1 MASIHNENRQNN
13 AMTYIDL
20 DTHADTSCIG
30 SDCRVIAYT
39 EKTCEVTPF
48 HPGYDS
54 IQDVP
59 IVQAATAY
67 TCPETGQTYIL
78 IINQAL
84 YMGDTLST
92 SYVNP
97 NQMRHNG
104 VIVDDIPK
112 HLAPEPAKATH
123 SLYFP
128 SHELRIPLQLNG
140 IISRFPVHYPS
151 NHELETCTWIE
162 LTSAEEWDPHSEV
175 FAERES
181 SVEEN
186 LNTILTPS
194 PSRLIAGITTI
205 NESTADLEDSTKL
218 YDHVKQTI
226 RISAAHS
233 NSRKFPEALRNK
245 ISRIFGVGLE
255 TADRTLQSTTQL
267 AIRHAIHPIQR
278 RFRTE
283 VAQLRYPRLGG
294 PHGKF
299 HTDTF
304 FSTTPSLSRCTMG
317 QMFTNDVHFTKFYPM
332 QRKSDAPD
340 TLVQFMQDIGI
351 PSDLHS
357 DDAKELTQGRMGEL
371 LRKFWIRGSQSEPY
385 SPWQVRA
392 ELCIREVKKAVRHAM
407 AKTKAPKRLWDY
419 CTIYQCELRN
429 LIAHPHFKLQG
440 RTPYEIITGRTPD
453 ISEYL
458 DYSWYQTIWYYD
470 QDAQFPHE
478 RRKLG
483 KWLGVAHR
491 VGQALCFYILP
502 ASGRPI
508 VRSTVQ
514 ALTQDELN
522 EESIQAQINDF
533 DCKIEETIK
542 SVPAQEIPQELE
554 DQDYE
559 DLNEPMEPEA
569 ERPEAD
575 AFTPEMYDTLI
586 SAEVLLPKGDILV
599 PAKVTGRKRNENG
612 DPVGTAHTNPIL
624 DTRVYNVQFPDG
636 HTEEYAANVISE
648 NIYSQVDD
656 DGNRFLLLG
665 EIINHRSDHT
675 AISIDDKFIT
685 HGSNRILRRTTQG
698 WFLQVQWR
706 DGTTSWEPLRNLKES
721 NPVEVAEYAV
731 ANKLVEQAAFAWWVP
746 HTLRKRDRIVAAVRS
761 RSKKRDNKFG
771 IEVPRTVKRALEIDR
786 ETGTDY
792 WRKAIEK
799 EMMHV
804 RCAFRILEED
814 APEPRMSK
822 RIPCHMIFD
831 VKMDF
836 TRKARLVAGGHF
848 TDPPA
853 SLTYSS
859 VVARDSIRI
868 AFLIAALNDLDILS
882 ADIGNAYLNAPTK
895 ERVHTVCGLE
905 FGQNYQGRYAIIV
918 RALYGLKSSAA
929 AWRSMLA
936 GTLSDM
942 GFQSSLADPDVWMK
956 PAKKT
961 TGEEYYEYIF
971 VYVDDLL
978 VISHEPHKHMKSIS
992 NIYRMK
998 EDSIMKPT
1006 MYLGA
1011 VVKEY
1016 RLPDNPAKT
1025 VWSMSAEKYIKEAIR
1040 TVESDLAK
1048 LDKRL
1053 PSNISTPLSSNYRP
1067 ELDVS
1072 PTLDDDFTNWYQ
1084 KLIGI
1089 LRWAVEL
1096 GRIDIHLSVALLAQY
1111 LVQPRA
1117 GHLDQVFHM
1126 FAYLKTHSRSRI
1138 VLDDSK
1144 PLVDEQQFVQVDWTD
1159 FYPDAQE
1166 PIPPNAPAPR
1176 GNSVL
1181 LSCFVDADHAGN
1193 KLTRRSHT
1201 GIIIFCNRAPIIWFS
1216 KRQNTVETSTF
1227 GSEFIAARIAV
1238 ELIEALRYKLRM
1250 FGIPIQGPTNVYC
1263 DNNGVVVNASRPE
1276 STLKKK
1282 HNSIAY
1288 HRVREA
1294 AAAGTIRI
1302 AKEDSKTNI
1311 ADMLTKPLSGP
1322 RLKDLCSRV
1331 LY

>member
-1 MASIHNENRQNN
+1 M
-13 AMTYIDL
+13 
-20 DTHADTSCIG
+20 
-30 SDCRVIAYT
+30 
-39 EKTCEVTPF
+39 
-48 HPGYDS
+48 
-54 IQDVP
+54 
-59 IVQAATAY
+59 
-67 TCPETGQTYIL
+67 
-78 IINQAL
+78 
-84 YMGDTLST
+84 
-92 SYVNP
+92 
-97 NQMRHNG
+97 
-104 VIVDDIPK
+104 
-112 HLAPEPAKATH
+112 
-123 SLYFP
+123 
-128 SHELRIPLQLNG
+128 
-140 IISRFPVHYPS
+140 
-151 NHELETCTWIE
+151 
-162 LTSAEEWDPHSEV
+162 
-175 FAERES
+175 
-181 SVEEN
+181 
-186 LNTILTPS
+186 
-194 PSRLIAGITTI
+194 
-205 NESTADLEDSTKL
+205 
-218 YDHVKQTI
+218 
-226 RISAAHS
+226 
-233 NSRKFPEALRNK
+233 
-245 ISRIFGVGLE
+245 
-255 TADRTLQSTTQL
+255 
-267 AIRHAIHPIQR
+267 
-278 RFRTE
+278 
-283 VAQLRYPRLGG
+283 
-294 PHGKF
+294 
-299 HTDTF
+299 
-304 FSTTPSLSRCTMG
+304 
-317 QMFTNDVHFTKFYPM
+317 
-332 QRKSDAPD
+332 
-340 TLVQFMQDIGI
+340 
-351 PSDLHS
+351 
-357 DDAKELTQGRMGEL
+357 
-371 LRKFWIRGSQSEPY
+371 
-385 SPWQVRA
+385 
-392 ELCIREVKKAVRHAM
+392 
-407 AKTKAPKRLWDY
+407 
-419 CTIYQCELRN
+419 
-429 LIAHPHFKLQG
+429 
-440 RTPYEIITGRTPD
+440 
-453 ISEYL
+453 
-458 DYSWYQTIWYYD
+458 
-470 QDAQFPHE
+470 
-478 RRKLG
+478 
-483 KWLGVAHR
+483 
-491 VGQALCFYILP
+491 
-502 ASGRPI
+502 
-508 VRSTVQ
+508 
-514 ALTQDELN
+514 
-522 EESIQAQINDF
+522 
-533 DCKIEETIK
+533 
-542 SVPAQEIPQELE
+542 
-554 DQDYE
+554 
-559 DLNEPMEPEA
+559 PMEPEA

-624 DTRVYNVQFPDG
+624 DTRVYNVHFPDG
-636 HTEEYAANVISE
+636 HTEEYAANIISE

-656 DGNRFLLLG
+656 DGNRFLLLS

-675 AISIDDKFIT
+675 AIPIDDKFIT

-771 IEVPRTVKRALEIDR
+771 IEAPRTVKRALEIDR

-1126 FAYLKTHSRSRI
+1126 FAYLKAHSRSRI

-1144 PLVDEQQFVQVDWTD
+1144 PLVDEQQFVQVDWTE

-1166 PIPPNAPAPR
+1166 PIPPNAPAPQ

-1193 KLTRRSHT
+1193 KLT
-1201 GIIIFCNRAPIIWFS
+1201 
-1216 KRQNTVETSTF
+1216 
-1227 GSEFIAARIAV
+1227 
-1238 ELIEALRYKLRM
+1238 
-1250 FGIPIQGPTNVYC
+1250 
-1263 DNNGVVVNASRPE
+1263 
-1276 STLKKK
+1276 
-1282 HNSIAY
+1282 
-1288 HRVREA
+1288 
-1294 AAAGTIRI
+1294 
-1302 AKEDSKTNI
+1302 
-1311 ADMLTKPLSGP
+1311 
-1322 RLKDLCSRV
+1322 
-1331 LY
+1331 